1 MPASVGLR
9 SVSSPRSPASF
20 ARRRANTG
28 GGSRERTGQTRKAG
42 GEGVHV
48 EQRQQRGQP
57 PPPPALARSLTPRPT
72 PLPPPAAEK
81 GSTLRHAQCPER
93 AARST
98 RPLDAVGPT
107 PLSLPAVPPGRT
119 GLLMGTRRR
128 RRRWWWPLPGQATSS
143 RSRRP
148 RPSAR
153 RSTPV
158 SAAGTATAG
167 SLPPS
172 STEGPEVCRK
182 LSGRFG

>member
-1 MPASVGLR
+1 MPPSVGLR

-20 ARRRANTG
+20 ARRRANTEAG
-28 GGSRERTGQTRKAG
+28 GRERTGQTRKAG
-42 GEGVHV
+42 EGVHV
-48 EQRQQRGQP
+48 EQQQKQRGQP

-107 PLSLPAVPPGRT
+107 PPSRAAVPPGRT
-119 GLLMGTRRR
+119 GLLMGTRRWR
-128 RRRWWWPLPGQATSS
+128 RRPLPGQGTSS

-158 SAAGTATAG
+158 SAAGRATAG
-167 SLPPS
+167 SPLPAS
-172 STEGPEVCRK
+172 
-182 LSGRFG
+182 